1 MTVNDIHLVYFSAAF
16 TVKKTVTEMASAFG
30 VKTTVH
36 DITCGAPAEDLVLN
50 EKDLLIIGM
59 PVYAGR
65 IPASAVNSIDRFK
78 GMGTPA
84 IAVCVYGN
92 RDYDDALI
100 ELKDAI
106 EANGFKTIAAA
117 AFIAQHS
124 IFPAVGAGRP
134 DEKDIETIRDFALRC
149 KDKLSSAEGIAS
161 FPQLNVKGHRPYKT
175 PGNVPLHPSADR
187 KSCTRCGT
195 CARLCPAK
203 AIPEDKPYLTDT
215 SKCIS
220 CGRCIAV
227 CPQKCRRYKGLL
239 YSIAGK
245 KFTKDNSARKEPEMF
260 I

>member
-36 DITCGAPAEDLVLN
+36 DITCGAPSEDLVLN

-78 GMGTPA
+78 GTGTPA
-84 IAVCVYGN
+84 IAICVYGN

-106 EANGFKTIAAA
+106 EANGFKTVAAA

-175 PGNVPLHPSADR
+175 PG
-187 KSCTRCGT
+187 
-195 CARLCPAK
+195 RLCPAK